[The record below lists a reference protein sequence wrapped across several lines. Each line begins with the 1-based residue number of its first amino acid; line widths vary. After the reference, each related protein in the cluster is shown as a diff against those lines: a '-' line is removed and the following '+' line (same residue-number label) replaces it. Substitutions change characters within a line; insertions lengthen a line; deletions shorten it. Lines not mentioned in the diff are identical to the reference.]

1 MFLTIEH
8 GAELLYK
15 LGINHPKMDWM
26 LPICLGSAQ
35 LVSVEIG
42 AFMNRLSAMS
52 FFLNVKIKIK
62 RSSKED
68 QEDEHEDE
76 DEDHGQD
83 LGEYSPMPARPPHGL
98 CLQ

>member
-1 MFLTIEH
+1 
-8 GAELLYK
+8 
-15 LGINHPKMDWM
+15 MDWM
-26 LPICLGSAQ
+26 LPIWLGSAQ

-42 AFMNRLSAMS
+42 AFMNRLSAAELHNELTAV
-52 FFLNVKIKIK
+52 LNVKIKIK

-83 LGEYSPMPARPPHGL
+83 LGEYSPMPARPPHGW